1 MEFPYVEQDSDVA
14 VSIVTYN
21 NDPQELLTL
30 LGSLQTPTV
39 TLSITVVDNSESD
52 RLRSV
57 VEGAGALYLYV
68 GMNLGFGAAHNIALR
83 RNLQRAPYQLVVNPD
98 ISMAASVIP
107 SLCEFMDSH
116 PEVGQVMPAVRHLD
130 GSEQRLAKRLPSP
143 ADLFLRRFLPVAQG
157 LFAGT
162 WRRYEMRDVD
172 LSAPC
177 EVPSLSGC
185 FMFLRSSALEAAGLF
200 DERFFMYMED
210 VDLCRR
216 IGAVSQ
222 TVFFPGCSVIHG
234 YSKGSYRNARLFR
247 LHLSSAIRYFN
258 KWGWLFD
265 RDRRVRNRRTG
276 QPTPHALSE
285 ERLNPDLEVNPL

>member
-1 MEFPYVEQDSDVA
+1 MEFPPVEQDSDVA

-21 NDPQELLTL
+21 NDSQELLTL
-30 LGSLQTPTV
+30 LRSLQIPAV
-39 TLSITVVDNSESD
+39 TLSVTVVDNSESD
-52 RLRSV
+52 QLRSV

-83 RNLQRAPYQLVVNPD
+83 RSLKRAPYQLVVNPD
-98 ISMAASVIP
+98 ISMDSSVIP
-107 SLCEFMDSH
+107 ALCEFMDSH
-116 PEVGQVMPAVRHLD
+116 PGVGQAMPAVRYPD

-157 LFAGT
+157 LFAEA

-222 TVFFPGCSVIHG
+222 TIFFPGCSVVHG
-234 YSKGSYRNARLFR
+234 YSKGSYKNARLFR
-247 LHLSSAIRYFN
+247 LHLGSAIRYFN

-265 RDRRVRNRRTG
+265 RDRRVRNRQTG
-276 QPTPHALSE
+276 QPTPHELPE

>member
-1 MEFPYVEQDSDVA
+1 MEFPPVEQNSDVA
-14 VSIVTYN
+14 VSIVTYHT
-21 NDPQELLTL
+21 DPQELLTL
-30 LGSLQTPTV
+30 LRSLQIPAMAV
-39 TLSITVVDNSESD
+39 SVTVVDNSETD

-83 RNLQRAPYQLVVNPD
+83 QNLPRAPYQLVVNPD
-98 ISMAASVIP
+98 ISMDPSVIP
-107 SLCEFMDSH
+107 ALREFMDSH
-116 PEVGQVMPAVRHLD
+116 PEVGQVMPAVHYPN

-143 ADLFLRRFLPVAQG
+143 ADLFLRRFVPLSQS
-157 LFAGT
+157 LFAQV
-162 WRRYEMRDVD
+162 WRRYEMHDVD

-185 FMFLRSSALEAAGLF
+185 FMFMRSSMLESAGLF

-222 TVFFPGCSVIHG
+222 TVFFPGCSVVHG
-234 YSKGSYRNARLFR
+234 YSKGSYKNSRLFR
-247 LHLSSAIRYFN
+247 LHVSSAIRYFN

-276 QPTPHALSE
+276 QPAPYALSE
-285 ERLNPDLEVNPL
+285 ERLNPDLEVNPF